1 MITTPDL
8 ATTALDES
16 ANTSGVSWAAIF
28 AGAIAAAALSL
39 ILILLGFGLGFSAVS
54 PWNNEGISAEGL
66 GISTIIWLALT
77 QIIAAGM
84 GGYLAGRLRVKWTTL
99 HGDEVF
105 FRDTAHG
112 FLAWAVATLLTAT
125 VLVGSVSGMVGAGVQ
140 ASAQIA
146 SGAAPTALAGAEEE
160 YGYYIDGLFRDDR
173 PAPSA
178 DDAAHAVV
186 ARILARNLD
195 NDGELTPA
203 DRAYLIQLV
212 SQRTNLSPTEAE
224 ARVDEIYAQAR
235 ESVVQAKQAADA
247 ARKAAAHATLW
258 MFVAL
263 LIGAFV
269 GSFAAT
275 LGGRGRDTVVLVV
288 DDYRTTRNSTTAP
301 LS

>member
-1 MITTPDL
+1 MITTSDI
-8 ATTALDES
+8 AATALDDP

-28 AGAIAAAALSL
+28 AGAAAAAALSL

-54 PWNNEGISAEGL
+54 PWSNEGISAEGL
-66 GISTIIWLALT
+66 GISTIIWLAFT
-77 QIIAAGM
+77 QLLAAGM
-84 GGYLAGRLRVKWTTL
+84 GGYLAGRLRLKWTTL
-99 HGDEVF
+99 HSDEVF

-125 VLVGSVSGMVGAGVQ
+125 VLVGSVSGIVGAGVQ
-140 ASAQIA
+140 ASAQVA
-146 SGAAPTALAGAEEE
+146 SGAAPTALAGAEDE

-178 DDAAHAVV
+178 DDAAHSVV
-186 ARILARNLD
+186 ARILARSLD
-195 NDGELTPA
+195 NDGELAPA

-212 SQRTNLSPTEAE
+212 SQRTNLSATEAQ
-224 ARVDEIYAQAR
+224 ARVDAVYAQAR
-235 ESVVQAKQAADA
+235 ESVLQAKQTADE

-275 LGGRGRDTVVLVV
+275 LGGRHRDTAVILVS
-288 DDYRTTRNSTTAP
+288 DYRTTTAP
-301 LS
+301 LR

>member
-140 ASAQIA
+140 ASAQVA

-224 ARVDEIYAQAR
+224 ARVDEVYAQAR

-263 LIGAFV
+263 LNGAFV

>member
-140 ASAQIA
+140 ASAQVA

-224 ARVDEIYAQAR
+224 ARVDEVYAQAR

>member
-140 ASAQIA
+140 ASAQVA

-178 DDAAHAVV
+178 DDAAHGVV

>member
-224 ARVDEIYAQAR
+224 ARVDEVYAQAR

>member
-235 ESVVQAKQAADA
+235 QSVVQAKQAADE

-275 LGGRGRDTVVLVV
+275 LGGRGRDAVVLVV